1 MGISG
6 LRIKMG
12 EVGVKLEGTVQPVNP
27 SRKQPPSPLGT
38 QDSFCRASQ
47 TLVPMH
53 FTEKLHFPL
62 SIILCLPPCQ
72 SSFPTGLGNSH
83 HLMTWINAFA
93 RSALGDYALR
103 MVQIVHEIFAKQWHT
118 EIIRQ
123 SAWTMW
129 FQGETRCKPALL
141 KGACAAVA
149 DLQCSLG
156 MQQLIPTSWHT
167 MQDFP
172 FAIPFSPPFP
182 YISSFFHAFLPSFH
196 KSPRSDQ
203 FELQCKCIQARE
215 KDLIQTVPSRI
226 PITSYALDHPK
237 MVTDEEKWH
246 EKKKILGFFFI

>member
-1 MGISG
+1 MMGISG

-123 SAWTMW
+123 SA
-129 FQGETRCKPALL
+129 
-141 KGACAAVA
+141 
-149 DLQCSLG
+149 
-156 MQQLIPTSWHT
+156 
-167 MQDFP
+167 
-172 FAIPFSPPFP
+172 
-182 YISSFFHAFLPSFH
+182 
-196 KSPRSDQ
+196 
-203 FELQCKCIQARE
+203 
-215 KDLIQTVPSRI
+215 
-226 PITSYALDHPK
+226 
-237 MVTDEEKWH
+237 
-246 EKKKILGFFFI
+246 